1 MKIKEMTATF
11 GKLHKATLRPG
22 DGLNLVAAPNE
33 GGKSTWCAFLRA
45 MLYGFPARDRDKG
58 GYIAEKNRYQPW
70 SGAAMEGSMTITWQ
84 GRDLTLYRGPKG
96 TTPWGTFTA
105 TYTATGEAVPGLTGE
120 NCGEVLL
127 GVSREVFERTAFVGQ
142 GEIFLSPSADLEKRV
157 AALATT
163 GEEEVS
169 FSQVERRLKD
179 WLNRRKVNSRVGLI
193 PELEGE
199 LQSIEETLARQGAL
213 MRQAQEAQQE
223 KEDLEVQKA
232 ELESRLAAHSAAR
245 SAQQTQRR
253 AEAQADYDEALSRVE
268 ELQKT
273 AQAIPPVEELRQA
286 QGDLTYLNTVTAN
299 LRQADQEAPQALSRA
314 RQAEEEADRDPYFP
328 NQDPHFAAVQ
338 AQKDHDQVIKLLK
351 KGLSPLLGLLI
362 PLLVTLGALVYY
374 SFLAQPD
381 PVYAAPRYVLAFPWA
396 VGSLAV
402 GLVLMLCLFLM
413 RRGRKKKAAAILAR
427 YEVQVPQEILARA
440 AEYAKKAEEAQA
452 LRRAFQEIET
462 ERNKLLGQ
470 KDRLTAQLL
479 ALVHPFA
486 PEVTDLFGVSAAISR
501 ALQQE
506 EALRL
511 AQAKL
516 EHSEKLL
523 TALPAPE
530 AAGTAPAPLPM
541 AAPEGDPTELAA
553 RLAAVEGELQRAD
566 HQAARLQGELN
577 SSGDPAMLEARRSAL
592 LEELDKRRGEYDALA
607 AALESLQAA
616 DSLLRERFSPA
627 VSEKT
632 GGYLAALTGGKY
644 QKAALTR
651 QFQALAQAEGDTTAR
666 QDLSLSAGTA
676 QQLYLAV
683 RLAVCDLALPQSD
696 PCPILLDDALDAF
709 DDERAKL
716 ALDCLLE
723 LAKTR
728 QIFLFSCH
736 SRERE
741 LLAGRPATLL
751 PLPQ

>member
-1 MKIKEMTATF
+1 MWTATQE
-11 GKLHKATLRPG
+11 P
-22 DGLNLVAAPNE
+22 VE
-33 GGKSTWCAFLRA
+33 
-45 MLYGFPARDRDKG
+45 
-58 GYIAEKNRYQPW
+58 
-70 SGAAMEGSMTITWQ
+70 
-84 GRDLTLYRGPKG
+84 
-96 TTPWGTFTA
+96 
-105 TYTATGEAVPGLTGE
+105 GLTGE

-127 GVSREVFERTAFVGQ
+127 GVSREVFERTALVGQ

-163 GEEEVS
+163 GEEDVS

-179 WLNRRKVNSRVGLI
+179 WLNRRKVNSRVGII
-193 PELEGE
+193 PELERE
-199 LQSIEETLARQGAL
+199 LQSVEETLDRQGTL
-213 MRQAQEAQQE
+213 MRQAHEAQRE
-223 KEDLEVQKA
+223 KEDLEVQKSM
-232 ELESRLAAHSAAR
+232 LESQLSAHSAAR
-245 SAQQTQRR
+245 SAQQAQRR
-253 AEAQADYDEALSRVE
+253 AEAQADYKEALSRVE

-314 RQAEEEADRDPYFP
+314 RQAEEEADHDPYFP

-338 AQKDHDQVIKLLK
+338 AQKDFDEVSKLQK
-351 KGLSPLLGLLI
+351 KPDYLLRVLVAVGASLFSYFLIYRPFVKPLLEDIPPALGIGIGFGLI
-362 PLLVTLGALVYY
+362 GLGWL
-374 SFLAQPD
+374 
-381 PVYAAPRYVLAFPWA
+381 LAFYFA
-396 VGSLAV
+396 HKE
-402 GLVLMLCLFLM
+402 
-413 RRGRKKKAAAILAR
+413 KKKAAAILDHYQA
-427 YEVQVPQEILARA
+427 QTPGEILARVT
-440 AEYAKKAEEAQA
+440 EYTKKVEEAQA
-452 LRRAFQEIET
+452 LRKAFQEIEA
-462 ERNKLLGQ
+462 ERTKLLGQ

-479 ALVHPFA
+479 NLVHPFA

-511 AQAKL
+511 AQVKL

-530 AAGTAPAPLPM
+530 AAGAAPAPLPT
-541 AAPEGDPTELAA
+541 AAPEGDPTQLAA
-553 RLAAVEGELQRAD
+553 RLAAVEGELQRASD
-566 HQAARLQGELN
+566 LAARLQGEL
-577 SSGDPAMLEARRSAL
+577 SSAGDPALLEARRSAL

-607 AALESLQAA
+607 AALDSLQAA

-627 VSEKT
+627 VNEKA

-651 QFQALAQAEGDTTAR
+651 QFQALAQAQGEAAPR
-666 QDLSLSAGTA
+666 QDLTLSAGTA

-683 RLAVCDLALPQSD
+683 RLAVCDLTLPPDD

-709 DDERAKL
+709 DDDRARL

-723 LAKTR
+723 LAGTR

-736 SRERE
+736 SREMAMLE
-741 LLAGRPATLL
+741 GRTVTRLS
-751 PLPQ
+751 LPQ

>member
-22 DGLNLVAAPNE
+22 DGLNLIAAPNE

-45 MLYGFPARDRDKG
+45 MLYSFPARDRDKG

-70 SGAAMEGSMTITWQ
+70 SGAAMEGSMTLTWQ
-84 GRDLTLYRGPKG
+84 GRDITLYRGPKG
-96 TTPWGTFTA
+96 TTPWGAFTA
-105 TYTATGEAVPGLTGE
+105 VYTATGETVPGLTGE

-163 GEEEVS
+163 GEEDVS

-193 PELEGE
+193 PELEKE
-199 LQSIEETLARQGAL
+199 LQSVEETLERQGTL
-213 MRQAQEAQQE
+213 LRQAQEAQRE

-232 ELESRLAAHSAAR
+232 GLESQLAAHAAAR
-245 SAQQTQRR
+245 GAQQAQRR
-253 AEAQADYDEALSRVE
+253 AEAQADYDEALARVE
-268 ELQKT
+268 QLQKT

-314 RQAEEEADRDPYFP
+314 RQAEEEADHDPYFP

-338 AQKDHDQVIKLLK
+338 AQKDFDEVSKLLK
-351 KGLSPLLGLLI
+351 KPNRLLNV
-362 PLLVTLGALVYY
+362 LLVFGAYLLSY
-374 SFLAQPD
+374 FLIYRPFVKGLIEEL
-381 PVYAAPRYVLAFPWA
+381 PPA
-396 VGSLAV
+396 VGIGIGFGLIGLAW
-402 GLVLMLCLFLM
+402 LFGFYSS
-413 RRGRKKKAAAILAR
+413 RREKKKAHSILDH
-427 YEVQVPQEILARA
+427 YQVQTPGEILARA
-440 AEYAKKAEEAQA
+440 TEYTKKVEEAQA
-452 LRRAFQEIET
+452 LRKAFQEIES
-462 ERNKLLGQ
+462 ERTKLLGQ

-479 ALVHPFA
+479 NLVHPFA

-530 AAGTAPAPLPM
+530 SAGVAPSSLPT
-541 AAPEGDPTELAA
+541 AAPEGDPTQLSA
-553 RLAAVEGELQRAD
+553 RLAAVDGELQRAAD
-566 HQAARLQGELN
+566 RAARLQGELN
-577 SSGDPAMLEARRSAL
+577 SSGDPALLEARRSAL
-592 LEELDKRRGEYDALA
+592 LEELDHRRGEYDALS
-607 AALESLQAA
+607 AALDSLQAA
-616 DSLLRERFSPA
+616 DSVLRERFSPA
-627 VSEKT
+627 VNEKA

-644 QKAALTR
+644 HKAALTR
-651 QFQALAQAEGDTTAR
+651 QFQALAQAEGETSPR
-666 QDLSLSAGTA
+666 QDLTLSAGTA

-683 RLAVCDLALPQSD
+683 RLAVCDLTLPQDD
-696 PCPILLDDALDAF
+696 PCPLLLDDALDAF
-709 DDERAKL
+709 DDERARL

-728 QIFLFSCH
+728 QILLFSCH
-736 SRERE
+736 SREKE
-741 LLAGRPATLL
+741 LLGDREATLL
-751 PLPQ
+751 TL